1 MEERLRNIRESA
13 EADLEALTELL
24 DGDIE
29 AATRS
34 TLGQSLLRTIDQATA
49 MMTGGVGPDDLEDL
63 AKAEA
68 KRTGKPYKRPNKR
81 PADMTEAE
89 LTELFKEMIRRQTG
103 KRPTVPKPGSGVQYS
118 GGIMGE

>member
-1 MEERLRNIRESA
+1 MDERLRNIRESA
-13 EADLEALTELL
+13 EADLEALTALL

-49 MMTGGVGPDDLEDL
+49 MMTG
-63 AKAEA
+63 
-68 KRTGKPYKRPNKR
+68 KPYKRPNKR
-81 PADMTEAE
+81 PADMTDAE
-89 LTELFKEMIRRQTG
+89 LTELFKEMIRRDTG